1 MGSLDTYIPDPAL
14 AEKYVPR
21 EIGIPGVL
29 DIDLYEAAIKGGR
42 KATLLSGPTGSG
54 KTEGIRAVCA
64 KNGWPLY
71 IVQGSIDVT
80 REAFCGGPVVNDDPN
95 DLRQFVPNPGPLV
108 KMVVGHDCA
117 KGYSGTSQYEH
128 TVFVLDEINVVK
140 PAVLV
145 WLNTIN
151 DDRRALTL
159 PEERGTPNIRAH
171 KGFAFFG
178 TMNEGHEYTGTRELN
193 PAVRNRFN
201 TFPVGY
207 SHQVEDTLLVDLP
220 WMKSARD
227 QLRVAMMAKSADGQN
242 GIQSTISTRALL
254 DFQANVKE
262 WSQHFSEDQAVDLA
276 TEAFLQ
282 TCLEQDRVAVQEILR
297 TARGGGSGYIR
308 AV

>member
-1 MGSLDTYIPDPAL
+1 MSSLDIYIPDPAL
-14 AEKYVPR
+14 ADKYVPR
-21 EIGIPGVL
+21 EIGVPGVL

-64 KNGWPLY
+64 KNRWPLY

-80 REAFCGGPVVNDDPN
+80 REAFCGGPVVNDDPG
-95 DLRQFVPNPGPLV
+95 DPRQFVPNPGPLV
-108 KMVVGHDCA
+108 KMLVGHDCA
-117 KGYSGTSQYEH
+117 KGYSGKSQYEH

-151 DDRRALTL
+151 DDRRTLSL
-159 PEERGTPNIRAH
+159 PEERGTPVIKAH
-171 KGFAFFG
+171 DGFAFFG
-178 TMNEGHEYTGTRELN
+178 TMNEGHEYHGTKELN

-207 SHQVEDTLLVDLP
+207 SHAVEDTLLADLP
-220 WMKSARD
+220 WLLGARD
-227 QLRVAMMAKSADGQN
+227 RLRNAMTAGEV
-242 GIQSTISTRALL
+242 QSTISTRSLL
-254 DFQANVKE
+254 DFQQNVIA
-262 WSQHFSEDQAVDLA
+262 WSSHFGEDKAVDLA
-276 TEAFLQ
+276 TETFLQ
-282 TCLEQDRVAVQEILR
+282 TCLEQDRGAVLDIIR
-297 TARGGGSGYIR
+297 TARGGGSGYER